1 MINNWVQTLVIMN
14 EKDEQREFILESN
27 NINVPKGK
35 FVKVYYLPYTKE
47 QVPDPITQKL
57 QCNKFVMGSGTNV
70 ILMEGKAI

>member
-27 NINVPKGK
+27 NINVPKGE

-47 QVPDPITQKL
+47 
-57 QCNKFVMGSGTNV
+57 
-70 ILMEGKAI
+70 

>member
-47 QVPDPITQKL
+47 
-57 QCNKFVMGSGTNV
+57 
-70 ILMEGKAI
+70 